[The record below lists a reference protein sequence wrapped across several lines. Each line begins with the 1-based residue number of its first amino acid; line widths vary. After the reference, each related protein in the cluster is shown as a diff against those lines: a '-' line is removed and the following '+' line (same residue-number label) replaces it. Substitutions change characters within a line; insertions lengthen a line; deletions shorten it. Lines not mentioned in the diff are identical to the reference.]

1 MFATSSTRAGRT
13 VSEGLTAQGM
23 RRRQAPTPWPVRRR
37 SHHRCARMRA
47 QRTVRRQ
54 LGTERSRRWRPWS
67 RSRGGAPA
75 AAIRVPR
82 VWRRSWNLTGRTPA
96 RSRARPK
103 RFRSLEASRTV
114 PRPGSANTRSSSACR
129 REALTCRSS
138 SPATRS
144 AMGTARDE
152 RGISGCPIDRACS
165 RGARGGAVKTSS
177 CRRPFAARCR
187 RFSCDWTLVAVRRW
201 STRTAPYAAPR
212 RVVGSGPAGGGGCLC
227 VCRWA
232 SRCSCGR
239 GRWSWC
245 WCWRPG
251 GGVCSPARFA
261 RWRVASG
268 RRRGRWA
275 GLGR

>member
-82 VWRRSWNLTGRTPA
+82 VWRRSSNLTGRTPA

-152 RGISGCPIDRACS
+152 RGISACPIDRGCS
-165 RGARGGAVKTSS
+165 CGARGSLRPSNRRRACGGRLTRLGVGPSS
-177 CRRPFAARCR
+177 RRSCISSVLLTCRAFR
-187 RFSCDWTLVAVRRW
+187 RSRLVSAIGRW
-201 STRTAPYAAPR
+201 WPCGGGR
-212 RVVGSGPAGGGGCLC
+212 RV
-227 VCRWA
+227 
-232 SRCSCGR
+232 SCG
-239 GRWSWC
+239 W
-245 WCWRPG
+245 WRPG
-251 GGVCSPARFA
+251 GWLGSRGPPGVVVFVLVS
-261 RWRVASG
+261 
-268 RRRGRWA
+268 
-275 GLGR
+275 LG